1 MSAHELISSGHLA
14 RKAIIYVRQSTPQQ
28 TLSNQESLRL
38 QYALEQHAISLGWHP
53 EDVVVIDADL
63 GVSARSTA
71 QRAGFQE
78 VVTQVTLGQ
87 VGILLSYDVTRLAR
101 NCSDWYPLLDL
112 CGYRDCLIGDRD
124 GVYDPA
130 SANGRL
136 LLGLKGQLS
145 ELELHT
151 IRTRLTAGLLNK
163 AARGELA
170 LRLPVGLV
178 RDPCGRVIKEP
189 HQEVQDRLSWIFAS
203 FQEWRSANK
212 VLRYCTAHDLLLPR
226 RDHFGDVTWR
236 LPTRSAILAI
246 LKNPA
251 YAGAFVYG
259 RSRTSAG
266 GPAGPRR
273 QQRRLPMEQWKVCIK
288 NVYPASSEWEAFE
301 RIQAML
307 QDNYAASERTG
318 ARGVP
323 RAGKAL
329 LHGIIACGECGH
341 KMGVLYKGGVR
352 YRCTALRAR
361 YQGPVCQA
369 IPGAPVDAA
378 VVAAFFAAFAPIEL
392 DAYAQA
398 VATHRAHEQQ
408 LAHARQQ
415 DLERLRYEAEL
426 ARRQFTRVDP
436 DNRLV
441 AAELEG
447 RWEAALRALKQAET
461 AASEHAPQ
469 ESPLRALPADLIACF
484 QAVGQHLPRLWQD
497 GTLDQTQKKA
507 LVRTLIELVI
517 VLRCGRDRVQVRIV
531 WKGGETAELSVPIP
545 VPAWAQLA
553 EAAVMEERI
562 VAQSRQ
568 GIPDAVIAQELTTQG
583 YRSPMRPQVLPSTVS
598 RIRRAHRIFQK
609 PQLAGPRRVA
619 GALTVPQLA
628 TALERS
634 PYWIYHRITNGT
646 IAVAKDPHAKRFLFP
661 DVPDTLL
668 QFRHL
673 RDGARRTL
681 CFCDGQ
687 GGPTNDG

>member
-1 MSAHELISSGHLA
+1 MSTHELISPRHLA

-38 QYALEQHAISLGWHP
+38 QYALQQHAISLGWHP
-53 EDVVVIDADL
+53 EDVLVIDTDL
-63 GVSARSTA
+63 GVSASSTA

-112 CGYRDCLIGDRD
+112 CGYRGCLIADRD

-136 LLGLKGQLS
+136 LLGLKGQIS

-151 IRTRLTAGLLNK
+151 IRARLTAGLLNK

-170 LRLPVGLV
+170 LRLPVGLA
-178 RDPCGRVIKEP
+178 RDPSGRVIKEP
-189 HQEVQDRLSWIFAS
+189 HREVQDRLSWIFAR
-203 FQEWRSANK
+203 FLEWRSANQ
-212 VLRYCTAHDLLLPR
+212 VLRYCNEHDLRLPR
-226 RDHFGDVTWR
+226 HDRFGEVAWR
-236 LPTRSAILAI
+236 TPTRTAILAI

-259 RSRTSAG
+259 RSRTSTA
-266 GPAGPRR
+266 GPAGTHK
-273 QQRRLPMEQWKVCIK
+273 QYRRLPMDQWKVCIK
-288 NVYPASSEWEAFE
+288 DVYPAYIEWETFE

-307 QDNYAASERTG
+307 RDNYAAYERNG
-318 ARGVP
+318 SRGVP
-323 RAGKAL
+323 RAGQAL

-341 KMGVLYKGGVR
+341 QMGVLYKGGVR
-352 YRCTALRAR
+352 YRCTALRVR

-398 VATHRAHEQQ
+398 VATQQAHAQQ
-408 LAHARQQ
+408 LAHAQHQ
-415 DLERLRYEAEL
+415 HLERLRYEAEL

-447 RWEAALRALKQAET
+447 RWEAALRALKQAEA
-461 AASEHAPQ
+461 AASAPTAQ
-469 ESPLRALPADLIACF
+469 ASPLQALPADLIACF
-484 QAVGQHLPRLWQD
+484 QAVGQHLPQLWQD
-497 GTLDQTQKKA
+497 GTLTQTHKKA
-507 LVRTLIELVI
+507 LVRALIERVI
-517 VLRCGRDRVQVRIV
+517 VRRCGHDRVQVRIV
-531 WKGGETAELSVPIP
+531 WKGGETSEMSIPIP
-545 VPAWAQLA
+545 VPAWTQLA
-553 EAAVMEERI
+553 EATVMEERI
-562 VAQSRQ
+562 VEASRQ
-568 GIPDAVIAQELTTQG
+568 GLPDAVIAQELTDQG
-583 YRSPMRPQVLPSTVS
+583 YRSPMRAQVLPSTVS
-598 RIRRAHRIFQK
+598 RIRRAHGLFQQ

-628 TALERS
+628 VLLERS

-646 IAVAKDPHAKRFLFP
+646 IVVRRDPHSKRYLFP
-661 DVPDTLL
+661 DDPATLL
-668 QFRHL
+668 QFRQL
-673 RDGARRTL
+673 RDGIVRRL
-681 CFCDGQ
+681 CFCDGW
-687 GGPTNDG
+687 